1 MLSKIRR
8 LYHYYAQAHH
18 IPRNPLALVRMV
30 EFAFLFAF
38 EERATA
44 DTFLREAQTGDIVVM
59 VSDNVYSWLQTFFTG
74 SYASHVGVCYRDG
87 KGRLFIY
94 ESTFK
99 ESGIRDE
106 ITEREKDGPMLVDAE
121 TRLRHYLENDGFS
134 FRWRRL
140 VLPPGMTHAALAAPM
155 RRFMNAH
162 KFDAFDSNVVR
173 LINGASA
180 TWLPFAS
187 LLGLDANDPQRIFCS
202 RLAAQLYIT
211 LGLLRH
217 ERAAEHYSPSDWTS
231 QRHNLALQEGV
242 GLTAECVVYYY

>member
-1 MLSKIRR
+1 MLSKLRR

-18 IPRNPLALVRMV
+18 VPRNPLALVRMV
-30 EFAFLFAF
+30 EFAVLFAF

-44 DTFLREAQTGDIVVM
+44 DAFLREAQTGDIVVM

-74 SYASHVGVCYRDG
+74 SYASHVGVCYRDEA
-87 KGRLFIY
+87 GRLFIY

-99 ESGIRDE
+99 EPGIVDA
-106 ITEREKDGPMLVDAE
+106 ITGREKDGPMLVDAE
-121 TRLRHYLENDGFS
+121 TRLRRYLEHDGFS

-140 VLPPGMTHAALAAPM
+140 HLPEGLEAAALARPM
-155 RRFMNAH
+155 RKFMRAH

-180 TWLPFAS
+180 TWLPGAG
-187 LLGLDANDPQRIFCS
+187 LLGLDAPDPHRIFCS
-202 RLAAQLYIT
+202 RLVAQLYIC

-217 ERAAEHYSPSDWTS
+217 ERPAEHYSPSDWTS

-242 GLTAECVVYYY
+242 GLSAEHVVYYY